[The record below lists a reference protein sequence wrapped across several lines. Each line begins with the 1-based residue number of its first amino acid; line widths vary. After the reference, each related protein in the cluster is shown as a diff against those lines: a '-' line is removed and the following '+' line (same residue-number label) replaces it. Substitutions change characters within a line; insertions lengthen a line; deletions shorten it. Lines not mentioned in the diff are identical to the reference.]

1 MPFNRQY
8 MGTTG
13 AFSAASVLFPP
24 QASIRTADTA
34 GVDDPESPVTLMR
47 AAPNPNEIWRLSAG
61 TVISTILNTAG
72 PTQMTLGEVY
82 IGKRL
87 LGGLGTRWYH
97 VQPTNQIADAATS
110 IDINNTQRMQQSL
123 RVHAGEELILAI
135 NDGGTAWDASATQQ
149 VQIPYEVASG
159 VTPAQNAASLRVWG

>member
-47 AAPNPNEIWRLSAG
+47 AAPNPNEIW
-61 TVISTILNTAG
+61 
-72 PTQMTLGEVY
+72 
-82 IGKRL
+82 K
-87 LGGLGTRWYH
+87 
-97 VQPTNQIADAATS
+97 
-110 IDINNTQRMQQSL
+110 
-123 RVHAGEELILAI
+123 
-135 NDGGTAWDASATQQ
+135 
-149 VQIPYEVASG
+149 
-159 VTPAQNAASLRVWG
+159 

>member
-1 MPFNRQY
+1 MRFNRQY

>member
-1 MPFNRQY
+1 MRFNRQY

-13 AFSAASVLFPP
+13 AFSAARVLFPP